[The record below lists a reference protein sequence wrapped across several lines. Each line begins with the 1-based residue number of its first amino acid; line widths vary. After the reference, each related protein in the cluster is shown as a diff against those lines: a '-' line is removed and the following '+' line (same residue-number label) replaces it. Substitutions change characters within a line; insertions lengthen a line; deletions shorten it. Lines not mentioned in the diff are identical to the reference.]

1 MKKRILATV
10 VALTATAALSIG
22 VIANATVT
30 GTDGDTDTGTG
41 NTGNRPGSS
50 SGSNVDDFTPSSSS
64 SSSTS
69 GSDTASSSGTSSS
82 SSDTQSSSTSS
93 TTTPSDS
100 SSSSD
105 NGGSTDSS
113 TSSSTTDPDDN
124 KTPVDVKPVNIDSAV
139 TVDPTKAVE
148 FATADGSFGVK
159 IPAAAFGEGVTD
171 VNVAASFVPMGA
183 ATEAQIAAMASAQ
196 DTIAA
201 VFAAATGVANTASN
215 PAATVNGFID
225 ITFTDKDGNPI
236 QPVNGA
242 IEVSV
247 AWDGAS
253 NYAAYIDEDG
263 NVELYPLTVSGDTA
277 TFGATHFSTYY
288 FVTVD
293 EKAAE
298 KIDTD
303 GTGATIAPNGSTN
316 GTGTNPATGVAIA
329 VIPAA
334 IGAAVVAICVAKKRK

>member
-10 VALTATAALSIG
+10 VALTATAALSVG
-22 VIANATVT
+22 VIANASEGVSASDSDNKGTAGVT
-30 GTDGDTDTGTG
+30 GGGSSGGVDTG
-41 NTGNRPGSS
+41 
-50 SGSNVDDFTPSSSS
+50 VFDSSSS

-124 KTPVDVKPVNIDSAV
+124 KTPVDVKPVNIDSVV

-242 IEVSV
+242 IAVTV

-253 NYAAYIDEDG
+253 NYAAYIDDKG
-263 NVELYPLTVSGDTA
+263 NVELYPLAVAGDKA
-277 TFGATHFSTYY
+277 TFDATHFSTYF